1 MSFSKKPN
9 YLLVQ
14 SRLIAVVLCSLF
26 AGASYGQPPLDSLL
40 NKIRYQKEDTLKA
53 NLYYDIGIRY
63 AQKNNALFKT
73 YSDSVLRLSRKLN
86 YPKGIGLGYSAHG
99 YYYCMEKDWSKSKQN
114 LQKADS
120 IFERLGDKP
129 AIMSNKGFYTLYY
142 SYLKEFDK
150 ELRLLFEL
158 LEYNEKKNAKPDVAK
173 ICGRIAVALNQLQR
187 YDEAKEYYLRAVNI
201 REELKDFAGKSM
213 ILTNLGAMLAQQ
225 DRFKEAEPYLEEA
238 LRIQETYK
246 QQNVIMFCQA
256 NLAHVYVETGKV
268 RKGLE
273 IAAACEAY
281 LQKQKDTFNLV
292 KLSLYQAVGYTK
304 LKQFDKALLV
314 LGEKH
319 KLIKGNKIY
328 AIQEGNLL
336 WEYYKVYKAM
346 GKTEVALQYFEQA
359 NELRELNDQM
369 NVQHGISRMKEKY
382 ETEKKQA
389 ENRQLKRDNELKD
402 LQIRQR
408 NYLVLGTIILLV
420 LISIMAVII
429 IRNNRLKSEKATM
442 EMEQRLL
449 QSQMNPHF
457 TFNVLHAIHTYMLK
471 KDTEESG
478 KLLTSFARLVRAI
491 LQHSS
496 KDSIPLSDEL
506 NWLRDYIRLQQLRFT
521 DSFNYAIEID
531 EQLST
536 DNVLLPPMLIQPFIE
551 NAIEHGFSDSD
562 KSGKLHISYKKT
574 DKELEI
580 RISDNGKGFSKE
592 NENQPREKKNHESVA
607 IQITEKRIQLLNKKR
622 KGTFKFEI
630 SSIPMQGTTVFFSI
644 PYNTLFD

>member
-1 MSFSKKPN
+1 MFFFKKPTP
-9 YLLVQ
+9 LFKKI
-14 SRLIAVVLCSLF
+14 RLTAFVLCCLF
-26 AGASYGQPPLDSLL
+26 DGASYGQPPLDSLL
-40 NKIRYQKEDTLKA
+40 TKLQYQKEDTLKV
-53 NLYYDIGIRY
+53 NLYYDVGIRY
-63 AQKNNALFKT
+63 AQKNNALFKA
-73 YSDSVLRLSRKLN
+73 YGDSVLRLSRKLN
-86 YPKGIGLGYSAHG
+86 YPKGIGLGHSAHG
-99 YYYCMEKDWSKSKQN
+99 YYYCMEKDWSKSKYN

-142 SYLKEFDK
+142 FYMKEFDK
-150 ELRLLFEL
+150 ELKLLFEL
-158 LEYNEKKNAKPDVAK
+158 LEYREKNNAKQDAAK
-173 ICGRIAVALNQLQR
+173 ICGRIGIALNQLGR
-187 YDEAKEYYLRAVNI
+187 YDEAKKYYLRGI
-201 REELKDFAGKSM
+201 HIQEELKDDLGKSK
-213 ILTNLGAMLAQQ
+213 ILVNLGGMLAQQ
-225 DRFKEAEPYLEEA
+225 DRFKEAEPYLEEV

-246 QQNVIMFCQA
+246 QQNVIMVCKA
-256 NLAHVYVETGKV
+256 NLANVYVETGRAK
-268 RKGLE
+268 KGLE
-273 IAAACEAY
+273 LAAECEAQ
-281 LQKQKDTFNLV
+281 LEKQKDTFNLV

-304 LKQFDKALLV
+304 LKQFDKALSILK
-314 LGEKH
+314 ERH
-319 KLIKGNKIY
+319 KLIKGNKLY
-328 AIQEGNLL
+328 AKQEGNLL
-336 WEYYKVYKAM
+336 WEFYKVYKAM

-359 NELRELNDQM
+359 NEVREQNDQLD
-369 NVQHGISRMKEKY
+369 VQQGISRMKEEY

-408 NYLVLGTIILLV
+408 NYLVFGAILL
-420 LISIMAVII
+420 LILICIMAVII
-429 IRNNRLKSEKATM
+429 IRNNRLRSEKATM

-457 TFNVLHAIHTYMLK
+457 TFNVLHAIHTFMLR

-521 DSFNYAIEID
+521 DSFNYTIEID
-531 EQLST
+531 EQLSS

-562 KSGKLHISYKKT
+562 RSGELHISYKKT

-580 RISDNGKGFSKE
+580 RISDNGKGFSME
-592 NENQPREKKNHESVA
+592 DQPREKKSHESVA

-622 KGTFKFEI
+622 KGAFKFEI
-630 SSIPMQGTTVFFSI
+630 SSVPMQGTTVFFSI
-644 PYNTLFD
+644 PYDTLFD

>member
-1 MSFSKKPN
+1 MFFSRKPN
-9 YLLVQ
+9 LRPIKSL
-14 SRLIAVVLCSLF
+14 LIAVVLCFLF
-26 AGASYGQPPLDSLL
+26 TGTSYGQPPLDSLL
-40 NKIRYQKEDTLKA
+40 TKLRYQKEDTLKV

-73 YSDSVLRLSRKLN
+73 YADSVLRLSRKLN

-99 YYYCMEKDWSKSKQN
+99 YYYCMEKEWSKSKYN

-129 AIMSNKGFYTLYY
+129 AIMSNKGIYTLYY
-142 SYLKEFDK
+142 LNIKEFDK
-150 ELRLLFEL
+150 ELQLLFEL
-158 LEYNEKKNAKPDVAK
+158 LEYKEKENAKQDVAK
-173 ICGRIAVALNQLQR
+173 ICGRIGVALNQLDR
-187 YDEAKEYYLRAVNI
+187 YDEARDYYLRAIRI
-201 REELKDFAGKSM
+201 REELKDFVGKSM
-213 ILTNLGAMLAQQ
+213 MLINLGGMLAKQ

-256 NLAHVYVETGKV
+256 NLAHVYVETGKP

-273 IAAACEAY
+273 MAAECEAY

-292 KLSLYQAVGYTK
+292 KLSLYQAIGYTK
-304 LKQFDKALLV
+304 LKQFDKALSV

-319 KLIKGNKIY
+319 KLIKGNKLY
-328 AIQEGNLL
+328 AKQEGNLL

-359 NELRELNDQM
+359 NEVREQNDHSDVNQ
-369 NVQHGISRMKEKY
+369 GISRMKEEY

-408 NYLVLGTIILLV
+408 NYLVYGSIILLV
-420 LISIMAVII
+420 LISIIAVII

-521 DSFNYAIEID
+521 DSFNYTIEVD
-531 EQLST
+531 EELSSE
-536 DNVLLPPMLIQPFIE
+536 NVLLPPMLIQPFIE

-562 KSGKLHISYKKT
+562 KSGELHISYKKT

-580 RISDNGKGFSKE
+580 TISDNGKGFPTGE
-592 NENQPREKKNHESVA
+592 HQMREKKDHESVA

-622 KGTFKFEI
+622 KGAFKFEI

>member
-1 MSFSKKPN
+1 MFFSKNPSHLFLK
-9 YLLVQ
+9 
-14 SRLIAVVLCSLF
+14 SGLIVFVLCLF
-26 AGASYGQPPLDSLL
+26 AGTSYGQPPLDSLL
-40 NKIRYQKEDTLKA
+40 TKLRYQKEDTLKV

-63 AQKNNALFKT
+63 AQKNNGLFKT
-73 YSDSVLRLSRKLN
+73 YADSVLRLSRKLN
-86 YPKGIGLGYSAHG
+86 YTKGIGLGYSAHG
-99 YYYCMEKDWSKSKQN
+99 YYYCMEKDWSKSKYS
-114 LQKADS
+114 LHKADS

-129 AIMSNKGFYTLYY
+129 AIMTNKGFYTLYY
-142 SYLKEFDK
+142 SYQKEFDK
-150 ELRLLFEL
+150 ELQLLFEL
-158 LEYNEKKNAKPDVAK
+158 LEYKEKENAKQDVAK
-173 ICGRIAVALNQLQR
+173 ICGRVGVALNQLQR
-187 YDEAKEYYLRAVNI
+187 YDEAKEYYLRAIRI
-201 REELKDFAGKSM
+201 REELKDFVGKSM
-213 ILTNLGAMLAQQ
+213 MLINLGGMLAQQ

-256 NLAHVYVETGKV
+256 NLAHVYVETGKP

-273 IAAACEAY
+273 MAAECEAY

-292 KLSLYQAVGYTK
+292 KLSLYQAIGYTK
-304 LKQFDKALLV
+304 LKQFDKALSV

-319 KLIKGNKIY
+319 KLIKGNKLY
-328 AIQEGNLL
+328 AKQEGNLL

-359 NELRELNDQM
+359 NEVREQNDHSDVHQ
-369 NVQHGISRMKEKY
+369 GISRMKEEY

-408 NYLVLGTIILLV
+408 NYLVFGAILLLI

-457 TFNVLHAIHTYMLK
+457 TFNVLHAIHTFMLR

-521 DSFNYAIEID
+521 DSFNYTIEID
-531 EQLST
+531 EQLSS

-562 KSGKLHISYKKT
+562 KSGELHISYKKT

-580 RISDNGKGFSKE
+580 RISDNGKGFSME
-592 NENQPREKKNHESVA
+592 DQPHEKKSHESVA

-622 KGTFKFEI
+622 KGAFKFEI
-630 SSIPMQGTTVFFSI
+630 SSVPTQGTTVFFSI

>member
-1 MSFSKKPN
+1 MFFSKRPN
-9 YLLVQ
+9 LLLVT
-14 SRLIAVVLCSLF
+14 SRLTALILLCLF
-26 AGASYGQPPLDSLL
+26 AGTSYGQPPLDSLL
-40 NKIRYQKEDTLKA
+40 TKLRYQKEDTLKV
-53 NLYYDIGIRY
+53 NLYYDVGIRY

-86 YPKGIGLGYSAHG
+86 YPKGIGLGHSAHG
-99 YYYCMEKDWSKSKQN
+99 YYYCMERDWSKSKYN

-129 AIMSNKGFYTLYY
+129 AIMTNKGFYTLYY
-142 SYLKEFDK
+142 FYQKEFDK
-150 ELRLLFEL
+150 ELQLLFEL
-158 LEYNEKKNAKPDVAK
+158 LEYNEKKGAKPDVAK
-173 ICGRIAVALNQLQR
+173 ICGRIAIALTQLQR
-187 YDEAKEYYLRAVNI
+187 YNEAKDYYLRAIHI
-201 REELKDFAGKSM
+201 REELKDFVGKSM
-213 ILTNLGAMLAQQ
+213 ILINLGGMLAQQ
-225 DRFKEAEPYLEEA
+225 DRFKEAGPYLEEA
-238 LRIQETYK
+238 LSIQQTYK
-246 QQNVIMFCQA
+246 QQNVIMYCQA
-256 NLAHVYVETGKV
+256 NLAHVYVETGKAH
-268 RKGLE
+268 KGLE
-273 IAAACEAY
+273 LAAECETY
-281 LQKQKDTFNLV
+281 FQKQKDTFNLA
-292 KLSLYQAVGYTK
+292 KLSLIQAIGYTK
-304 LKQFDKALLV
+304 LKQFDKALSI

-319 KLIKGNKIY
+319 KLIKGNKLY

-359 NELRELNDQM
+359 NEVREQNDQLD
-369 NVQHGISRMKEKY
+369 VQHGISRMKEEY

-408 NYLVLGTIILLV
+408 NYLVFGAILL
-420 LISIMAVII
+420 LILICIMAVII
-429 IRNNRLKSEKATM
+429 IRNNRLRSEKATM

-457 TFNVLHAIHTYMLK
+457 TFNVLHAIHTFMLR

-521 DSFNYAIEID
+521 DSFNYTIEID
-531 EQLST
+531 EQLSS

-562 KSGKLHISYKKT
+562 KSGELHISYKKT

-580 RISDNGKGFSKE
+580 RISDNGKGFSME
-592 NENQPREKKNHESVA
+592 DQPREKKSHESVA

-622 KGTFKFEI
+622 KGAFKFEI
-630 SSIPMQGTTVFFSI
+630 SSVPMQGTTVFFTI
-644 PYNTLFD
+644 PYDTLFD

>member
-1 MSFSKKPN
+1 MFFLRKPN
-9 YLLVQ
+9 LLLVI
-14 SRLIAVVLCSLF
+14 SRLIAFVLCCLF
-26 AGASYGQPPLDSLL
+26 TEVSYGQPPLDSLL
-40 NKIRYQKEDTLKA
+40 TKVRYQKEDTLKA

-63 AQKNNALFKT
+63 AQKNNGLFKT
-73 YSDSVLRLSRKLN
+73 YADSVLRLSRKLN

-99 YYYCMEKDWSKSKQN
+99 YYYCMEKDWSKSKYN

-150 ELRLLFEL
+150 ELQLLFEL
-158 LEYNEKKNAKPDVAK
+158 LEYNEKKGAKPDVAK

-187 YDEAKEYYLRAVNI
+187 YDEAKEYYLRAIRI
-201 REELKDFAGKSM
+201 REELKDFVGKSI
-213 ILTNLGAMLAQQ
+213 ILTNLGGMLAQQ
-225 DRFKEAEPYLEEA
+225 SRFKEAGPYLEEA

-246 QQNVIMFCQA
+246 QQNVIIFCQA
-256 NLAHVYVETGKV
+256 NLAHVYVETGRA

-273 IAAACEAY
+273 IAAECEAY

-304 LKQFDKALLV
+304 LKQFDKALSV
-314 LGEKH
+314 LNEKH
-319 KLIKGNKIY
+319 KLIKGNKLY

-359 NELRELNDQM
+359 NELREQNDQLD
-369 NVQHGISRMKEKY
+369 VQQGISRMKEEY
-382 ETEKKQA
+382 ETEKKQE

-408 NYLVLGTIILLV
+408 NYLVFGSILLLI
-420 LISIMAVII
+420 LISIIAVII

-457 TFNVLHAIHTYMLK
+457 TFNVLHAIHTFMLK

-521 DSFNYAIEID
+521 DSFNYTIEID
-531 EQLST
+531 EQLSS

-551 NAIEHGFSDSD
+551 NAIEHGFSDSG
-562 KSGKLHISYKKT
+562 KSGELHISYKKT

-580 RISDNGKGFSKE
+580 RISDNGKGFSAE
-592 NENQPREKKNHESVA
+592 DQPREKKSHESVA
-607 IQITEKRIQLLNKKR
+607 IQITEKRINLLNKKR
-622 KGTFKFEI
+622 KGAFKFEI
-630 SSIPMQGTTVFFSI
+630 SSTPMEGTTVFFSI

>member
-1 MSFSKKPN
+1 MFSSKKPN
-9 YLLVQ
+9 LLFKT
-14 SRLIAVVLCSLF
+14 SRLIAFVFCCLF
-26 AGASYGQPPLDSLL
+26 AGTSYGQPPLDSLL
-40 NKIRYQKEDTLKA
+40 TKLRYQKEDTLKV

-63 AQKNNALFKT
+63 AQKNNGLFKT
-73 YSDSVLRLSRKLN
+73 YADSVLRLSRKLN
-86 YPKGIGLGYSAHG
+86 YTKGIGLGYSAHG
-99 YYYCMEKDWSKSKQN
+99 YYYCMEKDWSKSKYS

-129 AIMSNKGFYTLYY
+129 AIITNKGFYTLYY
-142 SYLKEFDK
+142 SYQKEFDK
-150 ELRLLFEL
+150 ELQLLFEL
-158 LEYNEKKNAKPDVAK
+158 LEYKEKENAKQDVAK
-173 ICGRIAVALNQLQR
+173 ICGRIGVALNQLHR
-187 YDEAKEYYLRAVNI
+187 YDEARDYYLRAIRI
-201 REELKDFAGKSM
+201 REELRDFVGKSM
-213 ILTNLGAMLAQQ
+213 MLINLGGMLAQQ

-256 NLAHVYVETGKV
+256 NLAHVYVETGKP

-273 IAAACEAY
+273 MAAECEAY

-292 KLSLYQAVGYTK
+292 KLSLYQAIGYTK
-304 LKQFDKALLV
+304 LKQFDKALSV

-319 KLIKGNKIY
+319 KLIKGNKLY
-328 AIQEGNLL
+328 AKQEGNLL

-359 NELRELNDQM
+359 NEVREQNDHSDVNQ
-369 NVQHGISRMKEKY
+369 GISRMKEEY

-408 NYLVLGTIILLV
+408 NYLVFGTILLLI

-457 TFNVLHAIHTYMLK
+457 TFNVLHAIHTFMLR

-521 DSFNYAIEID
+521 DSFNYTIEID
-531 EQLST
+531 EQLSS

-551 NAIEHGFSDSD
+551 NAIEHGFSDSG
-562 KSGKLHISYKKT
+562 KSGELHISYKKT

-580 RISDNGKGFSKE
+580 RISDNGKGFSAE
-592 NENQPREKKNHESVA
+592 TQNQPHEKKDHESVA

-622 KGTFKFEI
+622 KGAFKFEI
-630 SSIPMQGTTVFFSI
+630 SSVPTQGTTVFFSI